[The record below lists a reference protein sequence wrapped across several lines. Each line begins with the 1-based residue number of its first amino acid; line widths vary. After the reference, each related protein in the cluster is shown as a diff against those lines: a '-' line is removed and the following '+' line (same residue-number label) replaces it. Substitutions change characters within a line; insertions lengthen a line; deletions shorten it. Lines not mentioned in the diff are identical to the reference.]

1 MLEEPGEEQVRLVI
15 QLPASIRDEAAQA
28 AEVEDRSLASLI
40 RVLLRQYLDQ
50 RRAERSSPRTRRSAH

>member
-1 MLEEPGEEQVRLVI
+1 
-15 QLPASIRDEAAQA
+15 
-28 AEVEDRSLASLI
+28 VEDRSLASLI